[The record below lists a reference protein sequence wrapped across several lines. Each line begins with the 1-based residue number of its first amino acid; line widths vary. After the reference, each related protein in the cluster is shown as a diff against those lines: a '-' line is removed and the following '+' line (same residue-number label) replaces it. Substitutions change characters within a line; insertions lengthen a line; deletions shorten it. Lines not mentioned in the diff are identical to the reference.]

1 MTPDRPALIGR
12 ARYMVFCVCQAQCFV
27 NTIEVEASL
36 LADFL
41 RHSLDGMAALCNYA
55 RHLHAAPAPFIR
67 QYGSRMTEWGP
78 ALAIILGIVEGL
90 TEFLPVSSTGHLILA
105 GHAFGF
111 TGEVAANAEISIQ
124 LGAILAVVAYEREK
138 LKILIARAVDEQ
150 ADLRQSLSSPV
161 NGSWS
166 VLLHRSMASHPHLWF
181 LIGLGIA
188 FLPAGLIGFATHG
201 WIKAH
206 LFSPQTVA
214 VTSVIGG
221 IIILVVEARRT
232 TATVQQLEHVGV
244 RDALLI
250 GLAQCAALI
259 PGMSRS
265 GSTIIGGLLVGLD
278 RKVATE
284 YSFFLALP
292 TLIIATCYQMWK
304 SRDVFH
310 SEDFVALGI
319 GLLVSFIVAWIV
331 IAAFL
336 TFVKRHS
343 LRPFAYYRIVMGLIV
358 LYVFGY

>member
-1 MTPDRPALIGR
+1 M
-12 ARYMVFCVCQAQCFV
+12 
-27 NTIEVEASL
+27 N
-36 LADFL
+36 
-41 RHSLDGMAALCNYA
+41 
-55 RHLHAAPAPFIR
+55 
-67 QYGSRMTEWGP
+67 EWGP
-78 ALAIILGIVEGL
+78 GLAVILGIVEGL

-124 LGAILAVVAYEREK
+124 LGAILAVVAYERKK
-138 LKILIARAVDEQ
+138 LKTLLSRAAGEQ
-150 ADLRQSLSSPV
+150 ADFRLSLSHHT
-161 NGSWS
+161 NLSWS
-166 VLLHRSMASHPHLWF
+166 ERLRRSMVLHRHLWF
-181 LIGLGIA
+181 LIGLGAA

-201 WIKAH
+201 WIKTH

-214 VTSVIGG
+214 ITSMIGG
-221 IIILVVEARRT
+221 IIILAVEARRR
-232 TATVQQLEHVGV
+232 TATVQQLEQVCL
-244 RDALLI
+244 RDAVFI
-250 GLAQCAALI
+250 GLAQCASLI

-304 SRDVFH
+304 SRDVFR
-310 SEDFVALGI
+310 SDDFLALGV
-319 GLLVSFIVAWIV
+319 GLLVSFFVAWIV

-343 LRPFAYYRIVMGLIV
+343 LRPFAYYRIVMGLVV
-358 LYVFGY
+358 LYIFGL